1 MDRLEPLATFVREW
15 LRASFGQDLVT
26 FAGWTEILFLGY
38 FLGLNGVYLLLN
50 VIAFVQV
57 RAYTDAHGADVGPQL
72 FDGLE
77 IPVTLIVPAY
87 NEEATVVR
95 SVETMLHMDYGKYEV
110 LVVADGPKDNTVEV
124 LKQAFDLEPF
134 PEAYRHRLRTK
145 PIIQV
150 YRSRR
155 HHRLRVVHK
164 VNGGKADALNA
175 GINVARYPIFCGVD
189 ADSVLQRDSLRRAI
203 VPFLEDPSTIAV
215 GGVIRVGNDCS
226 FGSGVDQRIEVPRAW
241 TARFQLVEYLRA
253 FLFGRMGWQPFNA
266 VLIISGAFG
275 LFSKER
281 VVAAGGYKE
290 GSLGE
295 DMDLIMRLHH
305 TMQEEK
311 RPYRIAFVPD
321 SVCWTEVPEDLGT
334 LRNQRIRWQRGLA
347 ESLWVNRR
355 LFLGGWAGWAAFPFF
370 LIFELLG
377 PVIEV
382 IGALTMGL
390 LAVIGALSAEAFT
403 VFMAVAIFS
412 GVLLSLSALVLEESS
427 FSVYRTKR
435 DLLKIALAGVLENF
449 GYRQLNSWWRMIG
462 IWRWAKG
469 SWIRSHGHHW
479 GEMRRKGLN

>member
-1 MDRLEPLATFVREW
+1 MDSLEAWIAFSRQW
-15 LRASFGQDLVT
+15 LQTSFGQDIVA
-26 FAGWTEILFLGY
+26 FANWTEIVFLGY
-38 FLGLNGVYLLLN
+38 FLALNGVYLLLDI
-50 VIAFVQV
+50 VAFIRVH
-57 RAYTDAHGADVGPQL
+57 AHTAAHGPDVGPQL
-72 FDGLE
+72 YDGLE

-95 SVETMLHMDYGKYEV
+95 SVETMLHMNYGKYEV

-134 PEAYRHRLRTK
+134 PEAYRRRLPSK

-150 YRSRR
+150 YRSRL
-155 HHRLRVVHK
+155 HHRLRVIHK

-175 GINVARYPIFCGVD
+175 GINAARYPIFCGVD

-203 VPFLEDPSTIAV
+203 VPFLEDPLTIAV
-215 GGVIRVGNDCS
+215 GGVIRIGNDCS
-226 FGSGVDQRIEVPRAW
+226 FGSGIDQRIEVPRSML
-241 TARFQLVEYLRA
+241 ARFQLVEYLRA

-295 DMDLIMRLHH
+295 DMDLIMRLHQR
-305 TMQEEK
+305 MRDER

-321 SVCWTEVPEDLGT
+321 AVCWTEVPEDMAT

-347 ESLWVNRR
+347 ESLWLNRR
-355 LFLGGWAGWAAFPFF
+355 LFLGGWVGWVAFPFF
-370 LIFELLG
+370 LVFELLG

-382 IGALTMGL
+382 VGAVLMGV
-390 LAVIGALSAEAFT
+390 LALIGALSAEAFV
-403 VFMAVAIFS
+403 VFMGVALFS
-412 GVLLSLSALVLEESS
+412 GVLLSLSALVLEESA
-427 FSVYRTKR
+427 FAVYQTKR
-435 DLLKIALAGVLENF
+435 DLLRIVAASVLENF

-462 IWRWAKG
+462 IVRWAKG
-469 SWIRSHGHHW
+469 LVVRGGGHHW
-479 GEMRRKGLN
+479 GEMRRKGLT